1 MNYKSLENM
10 MRFIDNEN
18 DFLAILE
25 DSNKNEIRIYYGK
38 KSYFKGNDKNF
49 LNEMEQFNKGNE
61 YALGY
66 ISYDSVKLWEKV
78 KDINEEPEKWPYAE
92 FFIPENKIIV
102 NDINKKEFEKEI
114 NKGNISTKPYDQSLN
129 KESYE
134 EGVKKILDYIHQGY
148 AFQVVLSRFYRYLI
162 YGDAIELYIKL
173 RKISPSPYNFYIKFY
188 DRILIGSS
196 PELLFKYDNNI
207 KTYPIA
213 GTRPRGENEYDDKKL
228 EFELLNSEKDRA
240 EHLMLLDLARNDLG
254 KIAIPGS
261 VIVPRSFYIE
271 KYSHVQHIVSEVIG
285 KLDKRKGLKDIIKAM
300 FPAGT
305 VSGAPKVFAMN
316 LIEDLEK
323 YKRGPYA
330 GVVGYY
336 NKNEGEFA
344 ITIRTAL
351 INKEIMRIQAGAGIV
366 YDSNPENEFFE
377 TEYKLM
383 ALKEAIGEK

>member
-10 MRFIDNEN
+10 MRFINNEN
-18 DFLAILE
+18 DFFAILE
-25 DSNKNEIRIYYGK
+25 DSNKREIRIYYGK
-38 KSYFKGNDKNF
+38 KSYFIGNDKNF
-49 LNEMEQFNKGNE
+49 LNNLEEFNRGNE
-61 YALGY
+61 YAIGY

-78 KDINEEPEKWPYAE
+78 KDINEEAEKWPYAE
-92 FFIPENKIIV
+92 FFIPENQIII
-102 NDINKKEFEKEI
+102 NDINNEFRKEI
-114 NKGNISTKPYDQSLN
+114 NSENVSTKFYDQSLD
-129 KESYE
+129 KELYE
-134 EGVKKILDYIHQGY
+134 QGVRKILDYIHKGY
-148 AFQVVLSRFYRYLI
+148 AFQVVLSRFYRYLLH
-162 YGDAIELYIKL
+162 GDPIEIYIKL
-173 RKISPSPYNFYIKFY
+173 RKISPSPYNFYIKFH

-196 PELLFKYDNNI
+196 PELLFKYDNNV

-213 GTRPRGENEYDDKKL
+213 GTRPRGKSEEEDKKL

-254 KIAIPGS
+254 KISIPGS
-261 VIVPRSFYIE
+261 VEVLKSFYIE
-271 KYSHVQHIVSEVIG
+271 KYSHVQHIVSEVVG

-316 LIEDLEK
+316 LIEDLER

-330 GVVGYY
+330 GIVGYY

-366 YDSNPENEFFE
+366 YDSIPENEFFE

-383 ALKEAIGEK
+383 ALKEAIGDK